1 MLAALGAG
9 RAGALSGAAG
19 DAFMDTVAQ
28 IDQLSAALRGQ
39 GIGVADWRSGL
50 DAAFAAID
58 SGDILAAI
66 DFDRLVREAGHAERG
81 VSTAP
86 VRLVAEDGAR
96 YAFFPKFFA
105 VSAGRAIIPHGHA
118 NMVSAHLTLSGRF
131 HLRQYDRVAIEDD
144 ALVIRPTVDRETAPG
159 DLSSIGDPEDNV
171 HWFVALEDAYT
182 FDTIVTNLDAANASG
197 FDIFNIDP
205 LEASPLGQDL
215 WRAPRLSV
223 ADGLAKYG

>member
-9 RAGALSGAAG
+9 RAGALPGSAG
-19 DAFMDTVAQ
+19 DAFMHAVTQ
-28 IDQLSAALRGQ
+28 IDHLSAALRGQ
-39 GIGVADWRSGL
+39 SIGVADWRSGL
-50 DAAFAAID
+50 DAAFAAVD
-58 SGDILAAI
+58 TDDILTAI
-66 DFDRLVREAGHAERG
+66 DFDTLVREAGRAERG

-86 VRLVAEDGAR
+86 VRLVAEDGGR

-105 VSAGRAIIPHGHA
+105 VGAGRAIIPHGHA

-131 HLRQYDRVAIEDD
+131 RLRQYDRVAVEDD
-144 ALVIRPTVDRETAPG
+144 ALIIRPTIDRDTVPG
-159 DLSSIGDPEDNV
+159 DLSSIGDPDDNV

-182 FDTIVTNLDAANASG
+182 FDTIVTNLDAASASG